1 MEVDELNDSY
11 KYLEDEFLDNN
22 LEENSSFAPSKE
34 YIMIFTFFAILVIV
48 IIEKIYVSIFLYFI
62 PSYFFLIVSMIILN
76 IILIRYILI
85 SSIFLGR
92 NKIIN
97 FSFRSFIAKKK
108 VRFLIYYINIFNE
121 ELDNILS
128 NKISEDKN
136 RTKIILKSR
145 IIQKYIDI
153 YENVQK
159 NYGSLSTY
167 SKNFYDHLLLLK
179 NKIENSSLKD
189 IINKIEQNEDIIIN
203 DKDANDFHSIKKETE
218 EIKTLLNEF
227 IDSKT
232 FLTNL
237 KNVKEIFYNDI
248 FQSKEFIRE
257 SILYLLPNSQNI
269 LVQSKGGAKLDCLL
283 VSLGNNKEGVK
294 SKNLIIVCGPNL
306 IPFENLITTWKIDKL
321 YLKNNINLLFWN
333 YRGYGFSEGNAD
345 FDNIGDDI
353 LSIYDYISSNYSFS
367 KIGVYGFSIGGI
379 AACHLA
385 NNRSINLLVADRTF
399 GSFQGILDQFYFG
412 KYSLYLSKIFFITLI
427 DNTNNYLSAK
437 CNKIIL
443 NDVQDTIILDS
454 VSLKSEISKQII
466 FKIFNETNPEF
477 NTQKISSYNI
487 LDYALG
493 REQSRQMYQAFSYT
507 ILFLKNNNKNKNKVS
522 DMNFINEEGLDN
534 DMNQRLNYENK
545 DGNIDVNAK
554 DALNILYEKLRLL
567 YYDFFVKD
575 NSFEG
580 FLEHNCKKINFNNFF
595 NCLVVFGSEDISL
608 KDYFICNIKY
618 TENELNDFITEIDK
632 ILNLEEIR
640 KISDNILYQKL
651 TDLNEGLKSLKTF
664 IAGLGLEEID
674 NKWMKQM
681 KGILIPLTCGHTS
694 FYHES
699 KTINTL
705 IYLIRETFNS
715 NESIDIDPLLIEN
728 NQ

>member
-1 MEVDELNDSY
+1 MEDDNLNNSY
-11 KYLEDEFLDNN
+11 KYLEDEFIDKN
-22 LEENSSFAPSKE
+22 LEENSSFAPSTE
-34 YIMIFTFFAILVIV
+34 YIMIFTFLFILVIV

-62 PSYFFLIVSMIILN
+62 PSYFFLIISLIILN

-85 SSIFLGR
+85 SSIFLGS

-97 FSFRSFIAKKK
+97 FSFRSFVAKKK
-108 VRFLIYYINIFNE
+108 VRFLIYYLNIFIE
-121 ELDNILS
+121 ELDNILN

-136 RTKIILKSR
+136 RTQIILNSG
-145 IIQKYIDI
+145 IIQEFIYI
-153 YENVQK
+153 YENIQK
-159 NYGSLSTY
+159 NYGPLSTY

-189 IINKIEQNEDIIIN
+189 ILNKMEQNEDIIIN
-203 DKDANDFHSIKKETE
+203 VKDANEFNNIKKGIE
-218 EIKTLLNEF
+218 EIKILLNEF

-237 KNVKEIFYNDI
+237 KNLRDLFYNDLL
-248 FQSKEFIRE
+248 QSKEFVRE

-269 LVQSKGGAKLDCLL
+269 SIDSNDGVKLDCLL

-321 YLKNNINLLFWN
+321 YLNNNINLLFWN
-333 YRGYGFSEGNAD
+333 YRGYGFSEGKAD
-345 FDNIGDDI
+345 FDNICVDI
-353 LSIYDYISSNYSFS
+353 ISIYDYISKNYSYS

-385 NNRSINLLVADRTF
+385 NNRNINLLIADRTF

-412 KYSLYLSKIFFITLI
+412 KYSFYLSKIFFINLI
-427 DNTNNYLSAK
+427 DNTSNYLSAK

-454 VSLKSEISKQII
+454 VSLKSEISQQII
-466 FKIFNETNPEF
+466 YKIFNETNPEF
-477 NTQKISSYNI
+477 NLKKINSYNI

-493 REQSRQMYQAFSYT
+493 PEQSRQMYQAFKYT
-507 ILFLKNNNKNKNKVS
+507 ISFLKNKNKNKAFDIS
-522 DMNFINEEGLDN
+522 FIYEEGSDN
-534 DMNQRLNYENK
+534 DMHQRLNYENNE
-545 DGNIDVNAK
+545 GNINVNLK
-554 DALNILYEKLRLL
+554 DSFNILYEKLKSL
-567 YYDFFVKD
+567 YYDFFIKD

-580 FLEHNCKKINFNNFF
+580 FLKHNSKKINFNNFF
-595 NCLVVFGSEDISL
+595 NSLVVFGSEDITL
-608 KDYFICNIKY
+608 KDYFIYNIKY
-618 TENELNDFITEIDK
+618 AVNELDDFITEIDK

-651 TDLNEGLKSLKTF
+651 NVLYEGLKSFKTF
-664 IAGLGLEEID
+664 MSGLNLEEID

-681 KGILIPLTCGHTS
+681 KGILIPLNCGHTS
-694 FYHES
+694 FYHDD

-705 IYLIRETFNS
+705 IYLIKETFNN